1 MKNTKKSLIASG
13 ISLAVSMALL
23 AGSTFAWFTDSV
35 TNKGNKIEAG
45 SLAVGLWQKTDT
57 LSDDQKAEVPA
68 LPADGDYTDISDS
81 QTPVFGYDL
90 WEPGYSDGAVLQV
103 RNNGTLALKYEL
115 AFTGFDVKTGAE
127 NGGDASQDGNIA
139 EVIDVYLLDEYRAPT
154 AADTPSGTL
163 ADFMADP
170 AIDSGV
176 LASGVNSG
184 DINIVVK
191 MRETAGNEYQ
201 GASVEFD
208 IELRATQAAQEED
221 GFGNADYD
229 ASANGN
235 PDYPSWGTITT
246 GRVTVPVATEGNTVI
261 KDAEGVTTFTVPKE
275 AIDENAEELVLNIV
289 EEGAVHDGVPV
300 DDDQAAQTYDISIE
314 GLKEDNT
321 AEVTVS
327 FFIGTGLTGVEVY
340 HYGNKIDNAVYDPDT
355 GIVTFTSTS
364 FSPYTIV
371 SDIKGLVKT
380 EAELMEAV
388 KNSGT
393 IVLGADIV
401 SEELLS
407 ISDGTTIVLDL
418 YGHKYESKY
427 DGYAI
432 ENKGTLTINDSKGNG
447 VVCHTGTKVE
457 SNYSHDAIR
466 NFGVLTINGGT
477 FGDCDNDRT
486 NANPDNRGASVRN
499 QSGAVCTIN
508 GGYFTCG
515 DNYWQWGTGTGF
527 SYAIRNMGQM
537 TINGGTLYG
546 AMNGGIASEE
556 SGEMTI
562 KGGEFSVTG
571 KTSYYVLL
579 TGGLGEIHI
588 EGGTFIK
595 ENGNGG
601 LLGGFDGMPSW
612 DASDAL
618 EENRFYITGGTFV
631 LNGESVEF

>member
-13 ISLAVSMALL
+13 ISLAVSVALL

-35 TNKGNKIEAG
+35 TNKGNKIQAG
-45 SLAVGLWQKTDT
+45 NLAVGLWQKTDT
-57 LSDDQKAEVPA
+57 LSDDQEAEVPA
-68 LPADGDYTDISDS
+68 LPAEGDYTDISDS

-103 RNNGTLALKYEL
+103 RNNGTDALKYEL
-115 AFTGFDVKTGAE
+115 AFAGFDVKTGAE
-127 NGGDASQDGNIA
+127 PAGTAEQDGNIA
-139 EVIDVYLLDEYRAPT
+139 EVLDVYLLDTYRTPT
-154 AADTPSGTL
+154 AADTPAGTL
-163 ADFMADP
+163 ADFMVDP

-246 GRVTVPVATEGNTVI
+246 GRVTVPVAAEGNTVI
-261 KDAEGVTTFTVPKE
+261 KDADGVTTFTVPKE

-289 EEGAVHDGVPV
+289 EKGEVHNGVPV
-300 DDDQAAQTYDISIE
+300 GDDQAAQTYDISIE

-340 HYGNKIDNAVYDPDT
+340 HYNNEIDDAVYDSDT

-401 SEELLS
+401 SEKLLS
-407 ISDGTTIVLDL
+407 ISEGTTIVLDL

-447 VVCHTGTKVE
+447 FICHTGTKVE
-457 SNYSHDAIR
+457 SDYPHDAIR
-466 NFGVLTINGGT
+466 NVGVLTINGGT

-486 NANPDNRGASVRN
+486 NANPDNRGASVHN
-499 QSGAVCTIN
+499 QRGAVCTIN

-527 SYAIRNMGQM
+527 SYAIRNMGEM

-546 AMNGGIASEE
+546 AMNGGIASE
-556 SGEMTI
+556 GFGKTTI
-562 KGGEFSVTG
+562 KRGEFSVTG
-571 KTSYYVLL
+571 NKSFYVLVR
-579 TGGLGEIHI
+579 GGLSEIHI

-595 ENGNGG
+595 KNGNGG
-601 LLGGFDGMPSW
+601 LLGVFSGMPSW
-612 DASDAL
+612 DVPGAL
-618 EENRFYITGGTFV
+618 EENGYYITGGTFL